1 MARIFRRGRTYWGR
15 AQRQNREL
23 RRSLKTTDRATAE
36 RRFRA
41 WLDELDA
48 TAWGEKPKRTY
59 AEAEDRFIR
68 EHLTTIK
75 PRAAMRYGVS
85 LKHLSGHFGHMTLD
99 QIGSAELSSFETR
112 RRGDGVTA
120 STIRRDLAC
129 LSLRGFI
136 AGFAG
141 LYQPYPH
148 FTATRSAV

>member
-1 MARIFRRGRTYWGR
+1 MARIFRRGKTYWAR

-59 AEAEDRFIR
+59 SEAEDRFIR

-75 PRAAMRYGVS
+75 QRSAVRYGVS
-85 LKHLSGHFGHMTLD
+85 LKHLSEHFGHMALE
-99 QIGSAELSSFETR
+99 QIGSADEAMVSQR
-112 RRGDGVTA
+112 
-120 STIRRDLAC
+120 
-129 LSLRGFI
+129 
-136 AGFAG
+136 
-141 LYQPYPH
+141 QPLG
-148 FTATRSAV
+148 AI